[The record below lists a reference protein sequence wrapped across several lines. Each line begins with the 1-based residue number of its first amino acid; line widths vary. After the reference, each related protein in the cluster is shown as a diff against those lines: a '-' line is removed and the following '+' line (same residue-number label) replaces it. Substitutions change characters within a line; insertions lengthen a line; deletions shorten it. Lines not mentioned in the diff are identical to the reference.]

1 MERPKITVIIPAYNI
16 ENLITRCVESVVKQ
30 TYPEELIQI
39 LVVDDG
45 STDNTGRIIDELADK
60 YSNVTALHEPN
71 GGSSRARNY
80 ALSNAEG
87 DYIGFVD
94 SDDYISP
101 FMYEKLVDALI
112 RNNVLMA
119 QTGRDEIA
127 EDGSRLPDVVQVPEW
142 ETIYTDK
149 GFLKELLMHR
159 GDASFCT
166 KLTSR
171 KLFDIDEAVR
181 RFCGSSEDSS
191 FSHVIENTVDNKNV
205 NEGIVN
211 EGTVNDCTLNE
222 DVVNEGTL
230 NKDTVNE
237 DNVNKGTVNKDA
249 VNKGTLNKDTMN
261 REVRLFPEG
270 VLNEDFWLLYHMLP
284 DAGEVVVT
292 TDTGYHVYYRSGSN
306 SRKKATDKDYFPPVF
321 TDIVVN
327 ADDVTSFAK
336 DRYPDLAEYT
346 MRFSLV
352 QRLDYLLHI
361 PISKMTDDNGFY
373 QSVCRFVKE
382 HKAEIK
388 ENPYLSRR
396 QRLYLRLFT
405 HNPRTIRKVHAFVRR
420 I

>member
-45 STDNTGRIIDELADK
+45 STDNTGRIIDELAEK

-80 ALSNAEG
+80 ALSKAEG

-94 SDDYISP
+94 SDDYIAP

-112 RNNVLMA
+112 RNNALMA

-205 NEGIVN
+205 NEDN
-211 EGTVNDCTLNE
+211 
-222 DVVNEGTL
+222 VNEGTL

-237 DNVNKGTVNKDA
+237 
-249 VNKGTLNKDTMN
+249 GTLNKDTMN

-373 QSVCRFVKE
+373 QGVCRFVKE

>member
-45 STDNTGRIIDELADK
+45 STDDTGRIIDELAEK

-71 GGSSRARNY
+71 GGSSKARNY
-80 ALSNAEG
+80 ALSKAEG

-112 RNNVLMA
+112 RNNALMA

-205 NEGIVN
+205 NED
-211 EGTVNDCTLNE
+211 T
-222 DVVNEGTL
+222 VNEGTL
-230 NKDTVNE
+230 NRDTVNE
-237 DNVNKGTVNKDA
+237 
-249 VNKGTLNKDTMN
+249 GTLNKDTMN

-373 QSVCRFVKE
+373 QGVCRFVKE

-405 HNPRTIRKVHAFVRR
+405 HSPRTIRKVHAFVRR

>member
-1 MERPKITVIIPAYNI
+1 MERPKITVIIPAYNT

-45 STDNTGRIIDELADK
+45 STDNTGRIIDELAEK

-80 ALSNAEG
+80 ALSKAEG

-94 SDDYISP
+94 SDDYIAP

-112 RNNVLMA
+112 RNNALMA

-181 RFCGSSEDSS
+181 RFRGSSEDSS
-191 FSHVIENTVDNKNV
+191 FSHVIENTVDSKN
-205 NEGIVN
+205 VN
-211 EGTVNDCTLNE
+211 EGTVNKDNVNKDNVNE
-222 DVVNEGTL
+222 GNVNEGTL
-230 NKDTVNE
+230 NKDTVN
-237 DNVNKGTVNKDA
+237 KS
-249 VNKGTLNKDTMN
+249 TLNKDTMN

-388 ENPYLSRR
+388 DNPYLSRR

>member
-80 ALSNAEG
+80 ALSKAEG

-112 RNNVLMA
+112 RNNALMA

-181 RFCGSSEDSS
+181 RSCGSSEDSS
-191 FSHVIENTVDNKNV
+191 FSHVAENTVDNKNV

-222 DVVNEGTL
+222 DIVNEGTL
-230 NKDTVNE
+230 
-237 DNVNKGTVNKDA
+237 NKGTVNKDA

-336 DRYPDLAEYT
+336 DRYPDLSEYT

-373 QSVCRFVKE
+373 QGVCRFVKE

>member
-30 TYPEELIQI
+30 TYPEELTQI

-80 ALSNAEG
+80 ALSKAEG

-112 RNNVLMA
+112 RNNALMA

-205 NEGIVN
+205 NED
-211 EGTVNDCTLNE
+211 TVNKGN
-222 DVVNEGTL
+222 
-230 NKDTVNE
+230 VNE
-237 DNVNKGTVNKDA
+237 DNVNVDTVNE
-249 VNKGTLNKDTMN
+249 GTLNKDTMN

-373 QSVCRFVKE
+373 QGVCRFVKE

>member
-1 MERPKITVIIPAYNI
+1 MGKAKITVIIPAYNI
-16 ENLITRCVESVVKQ
+16 ENLITRCVESVVNQ
-30 TYPEELIQI
+30 TYPKELTQI

-45 STDNTGRIIDELADK
+45 STDNTGKIIDELAAK
-60 YSNVTALHEPN
+60 YDNVTALHEEN
-71 GGSSRARNY
+71 GGSSKARNL
-80 ALSNAEG
+80 ALSKAEG
-87 DYIGFVD
+87 DFIGFVD
-94 SDDYISP
+94 SDDYVEP
-101 FMYEKLVDALI
+101 FMYEKLVDALV
-112 RNNVLMA
+112 RNNALMA

-191 FSHVIENTVDNKNV
+191 FSHVVENTVDNKNV
-205 NEGIVN
+205 NEDTVN
-211 EGTVNDCTLNE
+211 EGTVN
-222 DVVNEGTL
+222 EGT
-230 NKDTVNE
+230 V
-237 DNVNKGTVNKDA
+237 
-249 VNKGTLNKDTMN
+249 NKDTMN

-321 TDIVVN
+321 IDIVVN

-373 QSVCRFVKE
+373 QGVCRFVKE

>member
-1 MERPKITVIIPAYNI
+1 MNKPKITVIIPAYNI
-16 ENLITRCVESVVKQ
+16 ENLITRCVESVVNQ
-30 TYPEELIQI
+30 TYPKELTQI

-45 STDNTGRIIDELADK
+45 STDNTGKVIDELAARYD
-60 YSNVTALHEPN
+60 NVTALHEEN
-71 GGSSRARNY
+71 GGSSKARNY
-80 ALSNAEG
+80 ALSKAEG

-94 SDDYISP
+94 SDDYVEP

-112 RNNVLMA
+112 RNNALMA

-127 EDGSRLPDVVQVPEW
+127 EDGSRLPSVVQVPEW

-171 KLFDIDEAVR
+171 KLFDIEEAVR
-181 RFCGSSEDSS
+181 RYKSNGKDSS
-191 FSHVIENTVDNKNV
+191 TARDITDTAV
-205 NEGIVN
+205 NEGS
-211 EGTVNDCTLNE
+211 
-222 DVVNEGTL
+222 
-230 NKDTVNE
+230 
-237 DNVNKGTVNKDA
+237 
-249 VNKGTLNKDTMN
+249 MN

-270 VLNEDFWLLYHMLP
+270 VLNEDFRLLYHMLP
-284 DAGEVVVT
+284 DAKEVVVT

-306 SRKKATDKDYFPPVF
+306 SRKKASDKDYFPPVF

-336 DRYPDLAEYT
+336 EKYPDLSEYT

-361 PISKMTDDNGFY
+361 PISKMTDDNEFY
-373 QSVCRFVKE
+373 KNVCRFVKE
-382 HKAEIK
+382 HKAQIK
-388 ENPYLSRR
+388 TNPYLSRR
-396 QRLYLRLFT
+396 QRLYLTLFT
-405 HNPRTIRKVHAFVRR
+405 LDPRTIRKVHAKLRR
-420 I
+420 L

>member
-30 TYPEELIQI
+30 TYPEELTQI

-80 ALSNAEG
+80 ALSKAEG

-112 RNNVLMA
+112 RNNALMA

-191 FSHVIENTVDNKNV
+191 FSHVAENSVDSKNV
-205 NEGIVN
+205 NEDN
-211 EGTVNDCTLNE
+211 
-222 DVVNEGTL
+222 VNEGTL

-237 DNVNKGTVNKDA
+237 
-249 VNKGTLNKDTMN
+249 GTLNKDTMN

-373 QSVCRFVKE
+373 QGVCRFVKE

>member
-45 STDNTGRIIDELADK
+45 STDNTGRIIDELAEK

-80 ALSNAEG
+80 ALSKAEG

-94 SDDYISP
+94 SDDYIAP

-112 RNNVLMA
+112 RNNALMA

-181 RFCGSSEDSS
+181 RFCGSSEDNS

-205 NEGIVN
+205 NED
-211 EGTVNDCTLNE
+211 T
-222 DVVNEGTL
+222 VNEGTL
-230 NKDTVNE
+230 NKD
-237 DNVNKGTVNKDA
+237 NVNKGTLNKGTVNE
-249 VNKGTLNKDTMN
+249 GTLNKDTMN

-373 QSVCRFVKE
+373 QGVCRFVKE

>member
-45 STDNTGRIIDELADK
+45 STDDTGRIIDELAEK

-80 ALSNAEG
+80 ALSKAEG

-112 RNNVLMA
+112 RNNALMA

-205 NEGIVN
+205 NEDTLNKGTVN
-211 EGTVNDCTLNE
+211 EGTVNE
-222 DVVNEGTL
+222 
-230 NKDTVNE
+230 
-237 DNVNKGTVNKDA
+237 
-249 VNKGTLNKDTMN
+249 GTLNKDTMN

-405 HNPRTIRKVHAFVRR
+405 NNPRTIRKVHAFVRR

>member
-45 STDNTGRIIDELADK
+45 STDDTGRIIDELAEK

-80 ALSNAEG
+80 ALSKAEG

-112 RNNVLMA
+112 RNNALMA

-205 NEGIVN
+205 NED
-211 EGTVNDCTLNE
+211 T
-222 DVVNEGTL
+222 VNEGTL
-230 NKDTVNE
+230 NRDTVNE
-237 DNVNKGTVNKDA
+237 
-249 VNKGTLNKDTMN
+249 GTLNKDTMN

-336 DRYPDLAEYT
+336 DRYPDLTEYT

-373 QSVCRFVKE
+373 QGVCRFVKE

>member
-30 TYPEELIQI
+30 TYPEELMQI

-45 STDNTGRIIDELADK
+45 STDNTGRIIDELAEK

-80 ALSNAEG
+80 ALSKAEG

-94 SDDYISP
+94 SDDYISA

-112 RNNVLMA
+112 RNNALMA

-191 FSHVIENTVDNKNV
+191 FSHVAENAVDNKNV
-205 NEGIVN
+205 NEDNVN
-211 EGTVNDCTLNE
+211 EGTVNE
-222 DVVNEGTL
+222 
-230 NKDTVNE
+230 
-237 DNVNKGTVNKDA
+237 
-249 VNKGTLNKDTMN
+249 GTLNKDTMN

>member
-80 ALSNAEG
+80 ALSKAEG

-112 RNNVLMA
+112 RNNALMA

-181 RFCGSSEDSS
+181 RSCGSSEDSS
-191 FSHVIENTVDNKNV
+191 FSHVAENTVDNKNV
-205 NEGIVN
+205 NEGTVN
-211 EGTVNDCTLNE
+211 EDNVNEDTLNE
-222 DVVNEGTL
+222 DTVNEGTL

-237 DNVNKGTVNKDA
+237 GA
-249 VNKGTLNKDTMN
+249 VNEGTLNIDTMN

-373 QSVCRFVKE
+373 QGVCRFVKE

>member
-1 MERPKITVIIPAYNI
+1 LKIREKLIMERPKITVIIPAYNI

-80 ALSNAEG
+80 ALSKAEG

-94 SDDYISP
+94 SDDYIAP

-112 RNNVLMA
+112 RNNALMA

-191 FSHVIENTVDNKNV
+191 FSHVAENTVDSKNV
-205 NEGIVN
+205 NE
-211 EGTVNDCTLNE
+211 
-222 DVVNEGTL
+222 
-230 NKDTVNE
+230 DT
-237 DNVNKGTVNKDA
+237 VNKGTVNEDT

-373 QSVCRFVKE
+373 QGVCRFVKE

>member
-45 STDNTGRIIDELADK
+45 STDDTGRIIDELADK

-80 ALSNAEG
+80 ALSKAEG

-112 RNNVLMA
+112 RNNALMA

-205 NEGIVN
+205 NEGNVN
-211 EGTVNDCTLNE
+211 E
-222 DVVNEGTL
+222 
-230 NKDTVNE
+230 
-237 DNVNKGTVNKDA
+237 
-249 VNKGTLNKDTMN
+249 GTLNKDTMN

-373 QSVCRFVKE
+373 QGVCRFVKE

>member
-1 MERPKITVIIPAYNI
+1 MNKPKITVIIPAYNI
-16 ENLITRCVESVVKQ
+16 ENLITRCVESVVNQ
-30 TYPEELIQI
+30 TYPKELTQI

-45 STDNTGRIIDELADK
+45 STDNTGKVIDELAARYD
-60 YSNVTALHEPN
+60 NVTALHEEN
-71 GGSSRARNY
+71 GGSSKARNY
-80 ALSNAEG
+80 ALSKAEG

-94 SDDYISP
+94 SDDYVEP

-112 RNNVLMA
+112 RNNALMA

-127 EDGSRLPDVVQVPEW
+127 EDGSRLPSVVQVPEW

-171 KLFDIDEAVR
+171 KLFDIEEAVR
-181 RFCGSSEDSS
+181 RYKSNGKDSS
-191 FSHVIENTVDNKNV
+191 TSGDITDTSV
-205 NEGIVN
+205 NEGS
-211 EGTVNDCTLNE
+211 
-222 DVVNEGTL
+222 
-230 NKDTVNE
+230 
-237 DNVNKGTVNKDA
+237 
-249 VNKGTLNKDTMN
+249 MN

-270 VLNEDFWLLYHMLP
+270 VLNEDFRLLYHMLP
-284 DAGEVVVT
+284 DAKEVIVT

-306 SRKKATDKDYFPPVF
+306 SRKKASDKDFFPPVF

-336 DRYPDLAEYT
+336 DKYPDLSEYT

-361 PISKMTDDNGFY
+361 PISKMTDDNEFY
-373 QSVCRFVKE
+373 KNVCRFVKE
-382 HKAEIK
+382 HKVQIK
-388 ENPYLSRR
+388 TNPYLSRR
-396 QRLYLRLFT
+396 QRLYLTLFT
-405 HNPRTIRKVHAFVRR
+405 LDPRTIRKVHAKLRR
-420 I
+420 L

>member
-1 MERPKITVIIPAYNI
+1 MERPKLTVIIPAYNI

-30 TYPEELIQI
+30 TYPEELVQI

-80 ALSNAEG
+80 ALSKAEG

-94 SDDYISP
+94 SDDYIAP

-112 RNNVLMA
+112 RNNALMA

-191 FSHVIENTVDNKNV
+191 FSHVAENTVDNKNV
-205 NEGIVN
+205 NEDN
-211 EGTVNDCTLNE
+211 VNDDTLNE
-222 DVVNEGTL
+222 DTVNEGTL
-230 NKDTVNE
+230 NKDTVKE
-237 DNVNKGTVNKDA
+237 GA
-249 VNKGTLNKDTMN
+249 VNEGTLNKDTMN

-396 QRLYLRLFT
+396 QRLYLHLFT

>member
-80 ALSNAEG
+80 ALSKAEG

-112 RNNVLMA
+112 RNNALMA

-171 KLFDIDEAVR
+171 KLFDIDESVR
-181 RFCGSSEDSS
+181 RSCGSSEDSS
-191 FSHVIENTVDNKNV
+191 FSHVAENTVDNN
-205 NEGIVN
+205 NVN
-211 EGTVNDCTLNE
+211 EGTVNEGTVNKDNVNEDTLNE
-222 DVVNEGTL
+222 DTVNEGTL

-237 DNVNKGTVNKDA
+237 
-249 VNKGTLNKDTMN
+249 GTLNIDTMN

>member
-45 STDNTGRIIDELADK
+45 STDDTGRIIDELADK

-80 ALSNAEG
+80 ALSKAEG

-94 SDDYISP
+94 SDDYIAP

-112 RNNVLMA
+112 RNNALMA

-181 RFCGSSEDSS
+181 RFCGSSED
-191 FSHVIENTVDNKNV
+191 
-205 NEGIVN
+205 
-211 EGTVNDCTLNE
+211 
-222 DVVNEGTL
+222 
-230 NKDTVNE
+230 TVNE
-237 DNVNKGTVNKDA
+237 
-249 VNKGTLNKDTMN
+249 GTLNKDTMN

-306 SRKKATDKDYFPPVF
+306 SRKKAADKDYFPPVF

>member
-45 STDNTGRIIDELADK
+45 STDDTGRIIDELAEK

-80 ALSNAEG
+80 ALSKAEG

-112 RNNVLMA
+112 RNNALMA

-191 FSHVIENTVDNKNV
+191 FSHVAENTVDNKNV
-205 NEGIVN
+205 NEDNVN
-211 EGTVNDCTLNE
+211 EGTVNE
-222 DVVNEGTL
+222 
-230 NKDTVNE
+230 
-237 DNVNKGTVNKDA
+237 
-249 VNKGTLNKDTMN
+249 GTLNKDTMN

-373 QSVCRFVKE
+373 QGVCRFVKE

-388 ENPYLSRR
+388 DNPYLSRR

-405 HNPRTIRKVHAFVRR
+405 HNPRIIRKMHAFVRR

>member
-80 ALSNAEG
+80 ALSKAEG

-112 RNNVLMA
+112 RNNALMA

-171 KLFDIDEAVR
+171 KLFDIDEALISKHKNGRKYDFNWTNYDEYFSDLKGTFDFIVIDPP
-181 RFCGSSEDSS
+181 FITEEAWSKFAAFGKYLANEKCKFLVSS
-191 FSHVIENTVDNKNV
+191 IAENAENLKKFLGVDMKEFKPSIPHLVYQYNFFANYDD
-205 NEGIVN
+205 E
-211 EGTVNDCTLNE
+211 E
-222 DVVNEGTL
+222 L
-230 NKDTVNE
+230 NKKN
-237 DNVNKGTVNKDA
+237 
-249 VNKGTLNKDTMN
+249 
-261 REVRLFPEG
+261 PEII
-270 VLNEDFWLLYHMLP
+270 E
-284 DAGEVVVT
+284 
-292 TDTGYHVYYRSGSN
+292 
-306 SRKKATDKDYFPPVF
+306 
-321 TDIVVN
+321 
-327 ADDVTSFAK
+327 
-336 DRYPDLAEYT
+336 
-346 MRFSLV
+346 
-352 QRLDYLLHI
+352 
-361 PISKMTDDNGFY
+361 
-373 QSVCRFVKE
+373 
-382 HKAEIK
+382 
-388 ENPYLSRR
+388 
-396 QRLYLRLFT
+396 
-405 HNPRTIRKVHAFVRR
+405 
-420 I
+420 

>member
-45 STDNTGRIIDELADK
+45 STDNTGRIIDELAEK

-80 ALSNAEG
+80 ALSKAEG

-94 SDDYISP
+94 SDDYIAP

-112 RNNVLMA
+112 RNNALMA

-191 FSHVIENTVDNKNV
+191 FSHVAENTVDNKNV
-205 NEGIVN
+205 NEDN
-211 EGTVNDCTLNE
+211 
-222 DVVNEGTL
+222 VNEGTL
-230 NKDTVNE
+230 NKDNVNE
-237 DNVNKGTVNKDA
+237 
-249 VNKGTLNKDTMN
+249 GTLNEDTMN

-373 QSVCRFVKE
+373 QGVCRFVKE

>member
-30 TYPEELIQI
+30 TYPEELTQI

-45 STDNTGRIIDELADK
+45 STDNTGRIIDEVADK

-80 ALSNAEG
+80 ALSKAEG

-94 SDDYISP
+94 SDDYIAP

-112 RNNVLMA
+112 RNNALMA

-205 NEGIVN
+205 NE
-211 EGTVNDCTLNE
+211 D
-222 DVVNEGTL
+222 TL
-230 NKDTVNE
+230 NKGTVNE
-237 DNVNKGTVNKDA
+237 DNVNVDTVNE
-249 VNKGTLNKDTMN
+249 GTLNKDTMN

-352 QRLDYLLHI
+352 QRLDYLIHI

>member
-45 STDNTGRIIDELADK
+45 STDDTGRIIDELAEK

-80 ALSNAEG
+80 ALSKAEG

-112 RNNVLMA
+112 RNNALMA

-191 FSHVIENTVDNKNV
+191 FSHVAENTVDNKNV
-205 NEGIVN
+205 NEDNVN
-211 EGTVNDCTLNE
+211 EGTVNE
-222 DVVNEGTL
+222 
-230 NKDTVNE
+230 
-237 DNVNKGTVNKDA
+237 
-249 VNKGTLNKDTMN
+249 GTLNKDTMN

-388 ENPYLSRR
+388 DNPYLSRR